1 MGKLSEMPNIGKIL
15 EEKLERA
22 GIDNPSDLVVFGS
35 KASFERIKKADQDAC
50 LNTLYALEGAIQGI
64 RWHVLDEH
72 VKSELKEFYKTHYGD
87 K

>member
-1 MGKLSEMPNIGKIL
+1 MGKLSEMPNIGKVL
-15 EEKLERA
+15 EGKLERA

-35 KASFERIKKADQDAC
+35 KASFERIKKADQSAC

-64 RWHVLDEH
+64 RWHGLDE
-72 VKSELKEFYKTHYGD
+72 VTKIELKEFYRKHYGN